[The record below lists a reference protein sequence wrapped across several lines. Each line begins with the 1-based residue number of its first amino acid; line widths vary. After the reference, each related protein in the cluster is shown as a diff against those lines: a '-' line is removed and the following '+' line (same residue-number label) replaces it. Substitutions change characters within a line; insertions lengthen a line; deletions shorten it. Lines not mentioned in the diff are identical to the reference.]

1 MNALPEPIRLLLDV
15 PPNESTWNGLCARL
29 HELPDPEVAELIP
42 ALEEKLS
49 GWPDELRLQ
58 PFNSWGTRWAKG
70 EDVPAWSLIRT
81 LRFTGTVPDRVLAG
95 DGVAHTTGLQAI
107 WLHGKAAATLGELS
121 AAKEPL
127 PFKRLMIDSHREEVP
142 ASAIEKALQ
151 SPALPALTDFA
162 LEGCQFTDA
171 EARILAKSPALSKLL
186 GLTLKNGCLK
196 APGLK
201 ALLKSKNLG
210 PLERLDVHNNSLG
223 KPGCREI
230 GPLIAA
236 RSLPLRVLRA
246 GGNRSTSDE
255 FAAFIA
261 LPLPATLRE
270 LEWGFQNVTDGPL
283 AQALSSAAFPLLET
297 IDFTSGS
304 LTAAGLAALASSP
317 KALNLR
323 SLNLHMNRIGPDGVR
338 ALSKG
343 TALGR
348 LEILNLAMV
357 DSYPP
362 SGQMGPA
369 VVDLIESPGLPS
381 LHTLALTHIPLG
393 EGVVDA
399 LIDAPARMEKLVS
412 LRLGWTGQTEASIA
426 RLCDALRKG
435 APRLVELELSGN
447 IESPTGDA
455 ARAIDAL
462 RAAGVAVSA

>member
-1 MNALPEPIRLLLDV
+1 MTALPEPIGLLLDV
-15 PPNESTWNGLCARL
+15 SPNEITWKGLCARL
-29 HELPDPEVAELIP
+29 GDLPDPEVTALLP

-49 GWPDELRLQ
+49 SWPDELRLQ
-58 PFNSWGTRWAKG
+58 PFNKWGDRWSKG
-70 EDVPAWSLIRT
+70 EEVAAWPLLRT
-81 LRFTGTVPDRVLAG
+81 LRFTTRLPDRVLAG
-95 DGVAHTTGLQAI
+95 DGIDHITGLQSI
-107 WLHGKAAATLGELS
+107 WLHGKAAATLGDIA
-121 AAKEPL
+121 AAKTPL
-127 PFKRLMIDSHREEVP
+127 PFKRLMVDSHKEEVP
-142 ASAIEKALQ
+142 ASAIEKVLQ

-186 GLTLKNGCLK
+186 GLTLKGGCLK

-223 KPGCREI
+223 APGCREI
-230 GPLIAA
+230 GGLISA

-246 GGNRSTSDE
+246 GGNRSSSNE
-255 FAAFIA
+255 FATFMA

-283 AQALSSAAFPLLET
+283 AQALSSPTFPPLEV

-304 LTAAGLAALASSP
+304 LTAAGVAALSSSP
-317 KALNLR
+317 KAESLR

-338 ALSKG
+338 ALANG

-348 LEILNLAMV
+348 LEILNLSMT
-357 DSYPP
+357 DSYPA

-369 VVDLIESPGLPS
+369 VVALIESPGLPS
-381 LHTLALTHIPLG
+381 LHTLELTHVPLG
-393 EGVVDA
+393 AAVVDA
-399 LIDAPARMEKLVS
+399 LIAMPTRMEKLVA
-412 LRLGWTGQTEASIA
+412 LRLGWTGQTEATIA

-435 APRLVELELSGN
+435 APRLVDLELSGN
-447 IESPTGDA
+447 IEEPSGDA
-455 ARAIDAL
+455 ARAINAL
-462 RAAGVAVSA
+462 RAGGVDVSV